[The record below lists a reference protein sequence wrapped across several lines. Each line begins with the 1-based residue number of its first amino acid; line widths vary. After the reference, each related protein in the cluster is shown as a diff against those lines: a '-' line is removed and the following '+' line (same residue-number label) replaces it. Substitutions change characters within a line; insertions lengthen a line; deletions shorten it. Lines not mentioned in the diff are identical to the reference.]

1 MRNSQLFFFT
11 FLILVVSAFYAQFL
25 DEQAI
30 TGKIV
35 SENQCEVQ
43 SMKSALRKVL
53 FAFFEDPQQKIISL
67 SKMKDFLR
75 FYLSVPATAVTVD
88 CGGTGSSSGIS
99 YASIVSEAENATT
112 TALAPK
118 CSDGTIYGECSA
130 TKPLYCY
137 SGNLVQRC
145 ETCGCAW
152 SLSCSNN
159 LCVNLTQTT
168 NTTNQTLSYRC
179 IDTDYG
185 QNVYVGGN
193 TGYYKEG
200 SADLLGGWVD
210 RCTSNSTI
218 REAYCASN
226 GSATD
231 TIMSCPANYE
241 CRISANNSGDYCGGT
256 QALNETLKCVDS
268 DGDNIYTGGNVTTY
282 LYGSGVWYKETV
294 KTDSCSGT
302 TNITEAYCAGNTWL
316 TKTVSCPAGY
326 NCSYGYQ
333 GSYCAQINQTPS
345 YSYRCLDSDNGQNIY
360 TGGNATYYRSSNTS
374 QAWGWV
380 ALFSAR
386 DVCLGNSSLR
396 EEYCA
401 ANGSVSDTI
410 MSCPANYECRR
421 SWNNTG
427 DYCGIKAI
435 TNQTS
440 QTCEDSDAAY
450 IYNPLPNEYMIPG
463 NVTVKDTAGAVQQ
476 VLFDLCQG
484 NFNINEYRC
493 KGNASTTI
501 SAVCP
506 VNYHCQNTTAGD
518 YCKITAS
525 ASEVSGISQCRSWEQ
540 LDTYDIKFMHMMH
553 MGMGRDQT
561 EFAKYKDSPDW
572 KVTQINSTAWHFE
585 LPNSQQISPACAAK
599 KFIRISSTRVKI
611 DYYNHCGYTVDPT
624 ATHDYSRFCDG
635 IFPKT

>member
-401 ANGSVSDTI
+401 ANGSVSNTI
-410 MSCPANYECRR
+410 MSCPANYECKT

-427 DYCGIKAI
+427 DYCGINTTIPPVLPPSNESESYGQSGGWTFKCDDHDDNGNNI
-435 TNQTS
+435 LVPGTS
-440 QTCEDSDAAY
+440 RTYKNDGSGWQPESSWPDSCYNNYTIREGYCIPGAHVNLSVQTCPA
-450 IYNPLPNEYMIPG
+450 N
-463 NVTVKDTAGAVQQ
+463 
-476 VLFDLCQG
+476 
-484 NFNINEYRC
+484 YRC
-493 KGNASTTI
+493 TTTEGAKCTYTNSTNATTPSGTLIVVSTPAGGWAYKDYVYKGQTPLTMEYTGSHAFTIFKRDYAVIRAVFEPANPSYGYYTSGVANYTTVF
-501 SAVCP
+501 SVL
-506 VNYHCQNTTAGD
+506 AGD
-518 YCKITAS
+518 TKILNIT
-525 ASEVSGISQCRSWEQ
+525 
-540 LDTYDIKFMHMMH
+540 F
-553 MGMGRDQT
+553 
-561 EFAKYKDSPDW
+561 
-572 KVTQINSTAWHFE
+572 N
-585 LPNSQQISPACAAK
+585 
-599 KFIRISSTRVKI
+599 
-611 DYYNHCGYTVDPT
+611 YT
-624 ATHDYSRFCDG
+624 G
-635 IFPKT
+635 Q

>member
-35 SENQCEVQ
+35 SGNQCEVQ

-168 NTTNQTLSYRC
+168 NTTNQTISYRC

-218 REAYCASN
+218 IEAYCASN
-226 GSATD
+226 GSAT
-231 TIMSCPANYE
+231 
-241 CRISANNSGDYCGGT
+241 
-256 QALNETLKCVDS
+256 
-268 DGDNIYTGGNVTTY
+268 
-282 LYGSGVWYKETV
+282 
-294 KTDSCSGT
+294 
-302 TNITEAYCAGNTWL
+302 
-316 TKTVSCPAGY
+316 
-326 NCSYGYQ
+326 
-333 GSYCAQINQTPS
+333 
-345 YSYRCLDSDNGQNIY
+345 
-360 TGGNATYYRSSNTS
+360 
-374 QAWGWV
+374 
-380 ALFSAR
+380 
-386 DVCLGNSSLR
+386 
-396 EEYCA
+396 
-401 ANGSVSDTI
+401 DTI